1 MAVAIHNELSS
12 EIAVALL
19 TEERTAEERN
29 ELKEVILAVHD
40 TLQELTADSRQGSV
54 KEQEDKAWE
63 ARR

>member
-1 MAVAIHNELSS
+1 MAIHNELSS

-29 ELKEVILAVHD
+29 QLKEVILAVHD
-40 TLQELTADSRQGSV
+40 TLQELTADSQHPI

-63 ARR
+63 TRR